1 MAHLKDGSNY
11 LQVYSVYI
19 LDNNLYNEVLKFKLL
34 KLRIKFEINKKLT
47 VDCLKLHIDSCCTKL
62 PNIFPTKVLLKPRF

>member
-1 MAHLKDGSNY
+1 MLAQLMAHLKDGSNY

-19 LDNNLYNEVLKFKLL
+19 LDNNLYNEVVLKLKLL

-47 VDCLKLHIDSCCTKL
+47 VDCLKPH
-62 PNIFPTKVLLKPRF
+62 N